1 MCSSLFFSIR
11 LPTCC
16 SSTSLFLA
24 YLRWHLW
31 GWLWTVV
38 PSLKSHV
45 SSELLPSE
53 WVAMKCQMRAQMDGW
68 LRVRGLERQ
77 SFALLNPKELSF
89 IGSTTTYGYFNVASP
104 FMVSVFFTVELSCES
119 ELINTLKWL
128 YTFYILNQ
136 CSGIWCFSGSRTAF
150 WMLSEFNFKIKT
162 NSCFSR
168 LPDVMYYSR
177 HTLTLLII
185 SFTVLYASLHL
196 PYPDSVYWYF
206 NFITQPEVLLSCPC
220 ECEESVCV
228 CEQVL

>member
-177 HTLTLLII
+177 THTYIINYQFHRFICEFAFAISWFSVLI
-185 SFTVLYASLHL
+185 FQLYHPAWGFAAL
-196 PYPDSVYWYF
+196 PLWVWG
-206 NFITQPEVLLSCPC
+206 E
-220 ECEESVCV
+220 CV